1 MPVDLPFTEIDRIV
15 KAQLIGKTFPEDGSG
30 PVSITVKG
38 VTVTPSGDR
47 LLISLLTSG
56 SERKS
61 FMGFS
66 GEATIHVWGRP
77 VLDRAKQVLRL
88 GDLEVAVESE
98 AAFGLLG
105 TAAKVAMPFLQRALA
120 ERAVIDLKPIAA
132 DAKARIA
139 ALIGELK
146 QDGNGVRVDAAV
158 SSIAVRE
165 IAFDSQTLRVVVD
178 ADGAINVAV
187 TALKTP

>member
-1 MPVDLPFTEIDRIV
+1 
-15 KAQLIGKTFPEDGSG
+15 
-30 PVSITVKG
+30 
-38 VTVTPSGDR
+38 
-47 LLISLLTSG
+47 
-56 SERKS
+56 
-61 FMGFS
+61 
-66 GEATIHVWGRP
+66 

-105 TAAKVAMPFLQRALA
+105 TAAKVAMPFLQRALT